1 MNYRHIYHAGNF
13 ADILKHIILARI
25 IEYFKLKEKAF
36 RVIDTHAGP
45 GLYDLLAQE
54 AQKTHEYKN
63 GLERFLAQDFSQTAL
78 ELLAPWRNVI
88 QQFNEAEQPLRF
100 YPGSPLLIRRL
111 LRKQD
116 RLTAIELH
124 PADFLQLQTNLT
136 GDYQSKPIKL
146 DGWLALKAQLPA
158 KEKRAIVLV
167 DPPFEEAAEHQ
178 RLVYGLAQAYKR
190 CATATYILWYPI
202 KYYATHKNFIKSL
215 TELGIAKITNI
226 ELFINSFD
234 KTIKESDKTK
244 FAMPGCG
251 LILVNAPY
259 ILAAELQ
266 TLSPYL
272 IKGLGQAEKASLS
285 VRNLT

>member
-13 ADILKHIILARI
+13 ADILKHIILTRI

-45 GLYDLLAQE
+45 GLYDLLARE
-54 AQKTHEYKN
+54 AQKTNEYKN
-63 GLERFLAQDFSQTAL
+63 GLESFLAQEFSQAAL
-78 ELLAPWRNVI
+78 NLLAPWRDAI
-88 QQFNEAEQPLRF
+88 SQFNEAEKLQF

-124 PADFLQLQTNLT
+124 PTDFTKLQTNLA
-136 GDYQSKPIKL
+136 GDYQSKTIKL
-146 DGWLALKAQLPA
+146 DGWLALKAQLPV
-158 KEKRAIVLV
+158 KENRAIVLV
-167 DPPFEEAAEHQ
+167 DPPFEEANEHQ

-202 KYYATHKNFIKSL
+202 KYYSTHKNFIKSL
-215 TELGIAKITNI
+215 AELGIAKITNI
-226 ELFINSFD
+226 ELFIHSFD

-244 FAMPGCG
+244 SPMSGCG

-259 ILAAELQ
+259 VLVDELQ
-266 TLSPYL
+266 ILGPYL
-272 IKGLGQAEKASLS
+272 IKGLGQTEKASLD
-285 VRNLT
+285 VQNLA